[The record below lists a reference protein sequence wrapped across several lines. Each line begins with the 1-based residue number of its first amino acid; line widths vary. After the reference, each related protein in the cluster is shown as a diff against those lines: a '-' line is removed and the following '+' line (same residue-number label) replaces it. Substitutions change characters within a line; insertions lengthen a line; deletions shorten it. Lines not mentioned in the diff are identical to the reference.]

1 MSGQSTIATLRRGEQ
16 VDGLFACV
24 RKERLLAR
32 TGNPYLTLE
41 LRDSTGSVLARA
53 FNDADVL
60 AGRFERGDIVRVR
73 GRVGSFKDELQLE
86 LTQIERAELPEQEM
100 ARFLPSTR
108 QDVEELEGFLEHLV
122 REIYEPGLRGL
133 CQRLLSDRRL
143 AAELRRAPC
152 SLPGESSGR
161 GAPRH
166 HAYLGGL
173 LEHTVAVSS
182 MTVELC
188 AVHARLDRD
197 LLICAAVVHDLGK
210 TLEFSYGAEIAR
222 TEQGRMLGHIEL
234 GLRLIGRAA
243 PSELPERRR
252 LALEHCV
259 ALHHGPQD
267 GAEVRFASAEAA
279 ALYRVNALDAHVKG
293 MLERG
298 AGTAQAAAR

>member
-1 MSGQSTIATLRRGEQ
+1 MSGESTVATLRRGEQ
-16 VDGLFACV
+16 IEGLFACT

-53 FNDADVL
+53 FNDADLL

-73 GRVGSFKDELQLE
+73 GKVGSFKDELQLE
-86 LTQIERAELPEQEM
+86 LTQIERADLPEQEM
-100 ARFLPSTR
+100 ARFLPSSR

-122 REIYEPGLRGL
+122 REIYDPALRGL
-133 CQRLLSDRRL
+133 CERLLSDRRL
-143 AAELRRAPC
+143 RAELRRAPC
-152 SLPGESSGR
+152 SLPGDGSGR
-161 GAPRH
+161 GARH

-182 MTVELC
+182 MAVELC

-197 LLICAAVVHDLGK
+197 LLICAAVLHDLGK
-210 TLEFSYGAEIAR
+210 TQEFSYGAEIER
-222 TEQGRMLGHIEL
+222 TEQGRMLGHVEL
-234 GLRLIGRAA
+234 GLRLIGAAA
-243 PSELPERRR
+243 PAELAERRR
-252 LALEHCV
+252 LSLEHCV

-267 GAEVRFASAEAA
+267 GAEVRFTSAEAA
-279 ALYRVNALDAHVKG
+279 ALYRINALDAHVKG

-298 AGTAQAAAR
+298 GGTNQAAAR

>member
-60 AGRFERGDIVRVR
+60 AGRFERGDIVHVK

-86 LTQIERAELPEQEM
+86 LTQIRRAELPEHEM

-122 REIYEPGLRGL
+122 REIYEPGLRAL

-161 GAPRH
+161 GIRH

-182 MTVELC
+182 MAVELC
-188 AVHARLDRD
+188 AVHPRLDRD
-197 LLICAAVVHDLGK
+197 LLICATVVHDLGR
-210 TLEFSYGAEIAR
+210 TQEFSYGAEIAR

-234 GLRLIGRAA
+234 GLRLIGGAA

-252 LALEHCV
+252 LSLEHCV

-279 ALYRVNALDAHVKG
+279 ALYRLNALDAHVKG